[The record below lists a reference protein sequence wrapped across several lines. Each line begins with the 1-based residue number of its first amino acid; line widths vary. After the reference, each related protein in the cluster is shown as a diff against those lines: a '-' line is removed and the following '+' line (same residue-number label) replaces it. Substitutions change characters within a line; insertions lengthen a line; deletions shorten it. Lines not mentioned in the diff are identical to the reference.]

1 MQDDIKEPLIPVT
14 MSFHNIPGK
23 DLKEKQKITMRFVY
37 LLSLICFVIALVL
50 MFFVPVR
57 RSVSCTY
64 NTGKYNCQMRSRSIM
79 RNMGITN
86 FNDITKAVLA
96 SKEVST
102 STDSRSKRN
111 STQTMYQMQFLDTN
125 NNKLSY
131 SSSWI
136 SAYSVVDKEITVMNK
151 MFSQNKNF
159 DYDFGLNV
167 ITILLII
174 GAFVLPILFIRIF
187 NSLCNDYI
195 YEEINPG
202 QYKAIL
208 KGKGIGNFTESEI
221 MVLKREIFGEV
232 KEIKEGSGIIDLKA
246 QALHD
251 KEFPNLEKP
260 ELSPEEI
267 ANLQDDELTDIQK
280 EFYDRNN

>member
-23 DLKEKQKITMRFVY
+23 DLKEKQKFTMMFVY
-37 LLSLICFVIALVL
+37 LLSFVFFIIALVL
-50 MFFVPVR
+50 MFFAPVR
-57 RSVSCTY
+57 RSVFCTY
-64 NTGKYNCQMRSRSIM
+64 NTGKYNCQINSKSIM
-79 RNMGITN
+79 CDMGITN
-86 FNDITKAVLA
+86 FNNITQAFVA
-96 SKEVST
+96 TSKGDKGE
-102 STDSRSKRN
+102 
-111 STQTMYQMQFLDTN
+111 TMYQMQFLDTN

-131 SSSWI
+131 SNSWI
-136 SAYSVVDKEITVMNK
+136 NVYSVVDKKVAAMNN

-159 DYDFGLNV
+159 NYDFGLNMF
-167 ITILLII
+167 IISLII
-174 GAFVLPILFIRIF
+174 GAFVLPIFFIWFF
-187 NSLCNDYI
+187 NNLCNNYI
-195 YEEINPG
+195 YEEVNPG
-202 QYKAIL
+202 KYKAIL
-208 KGKGIGNFTESEI
+208 KGKGIGKFTDSEI
-221 MVLKREIFGEV
+221 MVLKKEIFGEV